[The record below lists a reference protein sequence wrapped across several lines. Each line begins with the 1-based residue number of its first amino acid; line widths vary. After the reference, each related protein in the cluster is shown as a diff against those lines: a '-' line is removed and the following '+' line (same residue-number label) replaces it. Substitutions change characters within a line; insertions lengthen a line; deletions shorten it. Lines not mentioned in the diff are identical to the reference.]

1 MMKYN
6 ENGLI
11 PAIIQQ
17 ARTKE
22 VLMLGYMNE
31 EAFQLTKETGRVTF
45 FSRSKKRIWVKGES
59 SGNFLKLVDWKLDCD
74 EDTLLIF
81 AEPEG
86 PVCHRGTS
94 SCWGETS
101 LPDFSVLVQ
110 LLQTIEQRFTVPE
123 EGSYIQSLIEKG
135 LPKIAQKVGE
145 EGVELVIEA
154 MRDKPELFKEEAA
167 DLLFHYLVLLRA
179 KEIKLSTVLQVLEQR
194 SR

>member
-1 MMKYN
+1 MKYN

-179 KEIKLSTVLQVLEQR
+179 KEVKLSTVLQVLEQR

>member
-1 MMKYN
+1 MKYN

-86 PVCHRGTS
+86 PVCHKGTS

-179 KEIKLSTVLQVLEQR
+179 KEVKLSTVLQVLEQR